1 MCSKCKVEEEDQR
14 HLLICLKTCKKM
26 TLCSKSI
33 DYDADD
39 FHGSEFDT
47 SKLEVIGKVLMDKS
61 QMLLSDNVN
70 IITPLCTLFCLKK
83 NSVLLA
89 GKHRSCQFLEFLWF
103 LININFR
110 KLVFISVPI

>member
-1 MCSKCKVEEEDQR
+1 MCSKCKVEEEDHR

-47 SKLEVIGKVLMDKS
+47 SKLEVIGKVLMEQS

-70 IITPLCTLFCLKK
+70 IITPLCTLFCLRENTDPV
-83 NSVLLA
+83 NSLSFF
-89 GKHRSCQFLEFLWF
+89 GF
-103 LININFR
+103 
-110 KLVFISVPI
+110 

>member
-1 MCSKCKVEEEDQR
+1 
-14 HLLICLKTCKKM
+14 M
-26 TLCSKSI
+26 TLCSESI

-83 NSVLLA
+83 KLCFVG
-89 GKHRSCQFLEFLWF
+89 GKTPILSIPWVS
-103 LININFR
+103 
-110 KLVFISVPI
+110 LVFDQH

>member
-1 MCSKCKVEEEDQR
+1 MCSKCKVEEEDHR

-70 IITPLCTLFCLKK
+70 IIVH
-83 NSVLLA
+83 SVLFKKKLCFVG
-89 GKHRSCQFLEFLWF
+89 GKT
-103 LININFR
+103 
-110 KLVFISVPI
+110 PILSIP